1 MKRMAVILAA
11 GKGTRMKSSLPK
23 VLHKISGISMVEH
36 VVRSVLESNA
46 EQIVTIVGNGAD
58 LVKAQLKNLTDFAFQ
73 SEQLGT
79 GHAVLQAENL
89 LANEK
94 GSTLVICGDTPLLS
108 GDTLNKLF
116 EHHESTGSKA
126 TVLTAKTE
134 NPKGYGRIVRDDEGQ
149 VLKIVEQK
157 DASAKELLINE
168 INTGTYIFD
177 NLSMFA
183 ALKSVSN
190 QNAQGEYYLPDII
203 EILQKQGEKVYAFDM
218 KDFEESLGVNDR
230 VALSRAQ
237 QLMNRRI
244 ITNHMQNGVS
254 FINPET
260 TYIESDVKIGEDTV
274 IEGGVQLKGETII
287 GKSVIIGANSE
298 VVDSQIGDS
307 VIITQSV
314 VEKSKVEDR
323 VEIGPF
329 AHLRPK
335 SHLAEGVRI
344 GNFVEVKNS
353 QLGKNTKAGHLAYI
367 GDADIGQDVNVSCG
381 VIFCNYDG
389 KRKYRSKVGDQVFLG
404 SNSNIV
410 SPVEIGDRAFV
421 AAGSTI
427 VKDVEAEALAISRSE
442 QVNKLGYWTKY
453 INK

>member
-11 GKGTRMKSSLPK
+11 GKGTRMKSALPK
-23 VLHKISGISMVEH
+23 VLHKISGISMAEH
-36 VVRSVLESNA
+36 VVRSVLESRA

-58 LVKAQLKNLTDFAFQ
+58 LVKEELKNLTDFAFQ

-108 GDTLNKLF
+108 GETLTKLF

-126 TVLTAKTE
+126 TVLTARTSD
-134 NPKGYGRIVRDDEGQ
+134 PTGYGRIVRDDEGQ

-157 DASAKELLINE
+157 DASSKELIIDE

-177 NLSMFA
+177 NLSMFK

-190 QNAQGEYYLPDII
+190 RNAQGEYYLPDII
-203 EILQKQGEKVYAFDM
+203 EILQKQGKKVHAFNMD
-218 KDFEESLGVNDR
+218 DFAESIGVNDR
-230 VALSRAQ
+230 VALSKAQ

-244 ITNHMQNGVS
+244 ITNHMRNGVS
-254 FINPET
+254 FINPEM
-260 TYIESDVKIGEDTV
+260 TYVEADVKIGEDTV
-274 IEGGVQLKGETII
+274 IEGGVQLKGETFI
-287 GKSVIIGANSE
+287 GKSVRIGANSE
-298 VVDSQIGDS
+298 IVDSQVGDS

-314 VEKSKVEDR
+314 IEKSKVEDKAK
-323 VEIGPF
+323 IGPF
-329 AHLRPK
+329 AHLRPN
-335 SHLAEGVRI
+335 SYLAEGVRI

-353 QLGKNTKAGHLAYI
+353 QLGKDTKAGHLAYI
-367 GDADIGQDVNVSCG
+367 GDAELGKDVNVSCG

-410 SPVEIGDRAFV
+410 SPLEIGDRAFI

-427 VKDVEAEALAISRSE
+427 IKDVEAEALAISRSE